1 MSQIREIK
9 DRMTGI
15 QSTMK
20 ITKAMY
26 MISSTKMNSAK
37 QKLASTEPYFYTLRK
52 LILTILQNL
61 PENFE
66 HPYLDS
72 REYVDNEHQNKA
84 IICVTGDKGLA
95 GAYNLN
101 VLKMTEQIVKDHPD
115 YQLYMIGEVG
125 RQYFLRR
132 HIPIEE
138 SFLYTAQNPTLSRAR
153 SIASKMLELY
163 AEKKIDEVL
172 IVYTRMDKHNQ
183 FTPDIEQLLPLYRL
197 NNEVEVAGQT
207 IHSIQLEPSPKELLN
222 VVIPDYLSG
231 FIYSALVESYTAENF
246 ARMQAMDS
254 ANKNG
259 EDLLSSLSLQYNRQ
273 RQAKIT
279 QEITEVA
286 AGAKARKQQMLKKE
300 RSSQSTCK

>member
-9 DRMTGI
+9 DRMNGI

-26 MISSTKMNSAK
+26 MISSTKMNTTK
-37 QKLASTEPYFYTLRK
+37 QKAANTDPYFYSLRK
-52 LILTILQNL
+52 QILTILQNL
-61 PENFE
+61 PDHFE

-72 REYVDNEHQNKA
+72 REYIDEKHQNKA

-101 VLKMTEQIVKDHPD
+101 VLKLTEQIIKAHPN
-115 YQLYMIGEVG
+115 YKLYMIGEVG

-132 HIPIEE
+132 HIPVEE

-153 SIASKMLELY
+153 SISSKMLELY
-163 AEKKIDEVL
+163 AEKTIDEVL
-172 IVYTRMDKHNQ
+172 IIYTRMDQHNQ
-183 FTPDIEQLLPLYRL
+183 FTVDVEQLLPLYRL
-197 NNEVEVAGQT
+197 NQEVEVGGQT
-207 IHSIQLEPSPKELLN
+207 IHSIQLEPSPAELLN
-222 VVIPDYLSG
+222 IVIPDYLSG
-231 FIYSALVESYTAENF
+231 FIYSALVESYASENF

-259 EDLLSSLSLQYNRQ
+259 EELLNSLSLQYNRQ

-286 AGAKARKQQMLKKE
+286 AGAKARRQQLQKKK
-300 RSSQSTCK
+300 RSQSTCK

>member
-9 DRMTGI
+9 DRMNGI

-26 MISSTKMNSAK
+26 MISSTKMNTAK
-37 QKLASTEPYFYTLRK
+37 QKAANTDPYFYSLRK
-52 LILTILQNL
+52 QILTILQNL
-61 PENFE
+61 PDHFE

-72 REYVDNEHQNKA
+72 REYIDEKHQNKA

-101 VLKMTEQIVKDHPD
+101 VLKLTEQIIKAHPN
-115 YQLYMIGEVG
+115 YKLYMIGEVG

-132 HIPIEE
+132 HIPVEE

-153 SIASKMLELY
+153 SISSKMLELY
-163 AEKKIDEVL
+163 AKNTIDEVL
-172 IVYTRMDKHNQ
+172 IIYTRMDQHNQ
-183 FTPDIEQLLPLYRL
+183 FMVDVEQLLPLYRL
-197 NNEVEVAGQT
+197 NHEVEVGGQT
-207 IHSIQLEPSPKELLN
+207 IHSIQLEPSPTELLN
-222 VVIPDYLSG
+222 IVIPDYLSG
-231 FIYSALVESYTAENF
+231 FIYSALVESYASENF

-259 EDLLSSLSLQYNRQ
+259 EELLNSLSLQYNRQ

-286 AGAKARKQQMLKKE
+286 AGAKARRQQLQKKK
-300 RSSQSTCK
+300 RSQSTCK

>member
-72 REYVDNEHQNKA
+72 REYVNEEHQNKA

-197 NNEVEVAGQT
+197 SNEVEVAGQT

-300 RSSQSTCK
+300 RSSQATCK